1 MAGTHD
7 SQNPVTA
14 KPPTAPHLK
23 GRWIRDSTRKA
34 IYERDGYACRYCG
47 KDLSTVPASE
57 RVLDHKDP
65 QGGNDPDN
73 LVTACKE
80 CNDRKEGKN
89 AVDFLRAERKKP
101 GVAKKIDLLK
111 RLKAARA
118 AKKAKAK
125 PPKAKAKKPR
135 NDAFGIA
142 EAEAGKPK
150 TVSRVNKKGTAKAKR
165 QAKAK
170 SPRRISTKAAPDPR
184 GFSKVTTK
192 NANQSL
198 L

>member
-1 MAGTHD
+1 
-7 SQNPVTA
+7 VTA

-34 IYERDGYACRYCG
+34 IYERDGYACQYCG
-47 KDLSTVPASE
+47 KDLSNVPASQ
-57 RVLDHKDP
+57 RALDHKNP
-65 QGGNDPDN
+65 HGGNDPEN
-73 LVTACKE
+73 LLTACKE

-89 AVDFLRAERKKP
+89 AVDFLREERKKP
-101 GVAKKIDLLK
+101 DVAKKIDLLK

-125 PPKAKAKKPR
+125 PAKAKAKKPR
-135 NDAFGIA
+135 KDAFGIA
-142 EAEAGKPK
+142 DAEAGRPK

-184 GFSKVTTK
+184 GFSKVSNTK
-192 NANQSL
+192 KSASTL

>member
-1 MAGTHD
+1 MARAHD
-7 SQNPVTA
+7 PEDPVTA

-23 GRWIRDSTRKA
+23 GRWIRESTRKA
-34 IYERDGYACRYCG
+34 IYERDGYACQYCG
-47 KDLSTVPASE
+47 KDLSTVPASQ
-57 RVLDHKDP
+57 RVLDHKNP
-65 QGGNDPDN
+65 HGGNDPEN

-101 GVAKKIDLLK
+101 DVANKIDLMQ
-111 RLKAARA
+111 RLKA

-125 PPKAKAKKPR
+125 PAKRKAKKPR
-135 NDAFGIA
+135 KDSFGIA
-142 EAEAGKPK
+142 DAEAGKPK

-184 GFSKVTTK
+184 GFSKVSNTK
-192 NANQSL
+192 KSASTL

>member
-1 MAGTHD
+1 MARTHD
-7 SQNPVTA
+7 SENPVTA

-34 IYERDGYACRYCG
+34 IYERDGYACQYCG

-65 QGGNDPDN
+65 RGGNDPEN

-89 AVDFLRAERKKP
+89 AVDFILSERKKALVP
-101 GVAKKIDLLK
+101 KKINLLQ
-111 RLKAARA
+111 RLKA

-125 PPKAKAKKPR
+125 PAKRKAKKPR
-135 NDAFGIA
+135 KDALGIA
-142 EAEAGKPK
+142 DAEAGKPK

-170 SPRRISTKAAPDPR
+170 TPRRFSTKAAPDPR
-184 GFSKVTTK
+184 GFSKVSNIKKSAAT
-192 NANQSL
+192 L